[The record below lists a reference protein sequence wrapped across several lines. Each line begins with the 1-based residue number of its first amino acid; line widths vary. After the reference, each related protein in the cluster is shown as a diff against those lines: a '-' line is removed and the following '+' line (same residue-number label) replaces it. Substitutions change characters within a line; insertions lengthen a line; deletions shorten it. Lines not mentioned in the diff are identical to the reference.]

1 MPGWNQKRI
10 RLATQDLQISVD
22 ARTVTGKHTRRLRA
36 SGIVPGVLFGKTAGS
51 VAVQL
56 DAKALDVLY
65 RRAGRTNIVR
75 VSVDGGTA
83 TSAVI
88 KSMQRHPLTGRVL
101 HVDFFAPDLTLEM
114 TVDVPIVFSGEAP
127 AVEATGGSLFTS
139 LDHLKVKALP
149 ADLPNEVSVDVSSLV
164 DLEAA
169 IHVSDLTLDEKVTVL
184 NEPDE
189 LVAKVMP
196 PRVEVEE
203 EPVVAEGEEGEAA
216 EGEGAEGEGAEG
228 EGAGPSEGAAAE
240 DGS

>member
-1 MPGWNQKRI
+1 MEQQRI

-56 DAKALDVLY
+56 DAKALDLLY
-65 RRAGRTNIVR
+65 RRAGRTSI
-75 VSVDGGTA
+75 VSVSVGGGRP